1 MELSGLLP
9 LCLGLLFSGVALFRP
24 AVVLTKLK
32 PPYVALPRPAVALT
46 GLPGLSGALL
56 NRI

>member
-9 LCLGLLFSGVALFRP
+9 LCLGLFFSGVALFRP

-32 PPYVALPRPAVALT
+32 PPYVALPRPAVALP
-46 GLPGLSGALL
+46 GLPGLSGA
-56 NRI
+56 